1 MGRSYT
7 ISWEPVCR
15 FAKAI
20 GPLIVMLASIFF
32 AVSIGRALK
41 GS

>member
-1 MGRSYT
+1 MGRSYSL
-7 ISWEPVCR
+7 SWEPVCR
-15 FAKAI
+15 FATAM
-20 GPLIVMLASIFF
+20 GPLIVALASIFF